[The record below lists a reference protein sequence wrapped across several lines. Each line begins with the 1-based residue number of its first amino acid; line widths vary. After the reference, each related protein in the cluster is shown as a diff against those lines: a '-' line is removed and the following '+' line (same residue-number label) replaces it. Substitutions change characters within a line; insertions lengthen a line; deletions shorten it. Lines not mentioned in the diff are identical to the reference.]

1 MDTLTSDIWVIGSG
15 AAGLMAAISARR
27 QGLEVTVIG
36 KSPPGKGSAT
46 ILSHGAFGGAW
57 GGLSPEEHRRRTLK
71 AGRGLNDQAMVDTL
85 VEEAPTRFQNV
96 IDWGM
101 RVGSREGSIVA
112 LGPPPVWGK
121 EIVRCLVEKAY
132 EAGVKFVDRL
142 VVRSLTVEGGSP
154 RMVAY
159 SPAAGAWVG
168 LVGRALV
175 LAAGGASGLYRH
187 HDNPQ
192 RITGDAYAL
201 ALQTGAVLQDMEFAQ
216 FYPLSIAEPGLPVL
230 LASDLGEVR
239 NGRGEDIMAKYA
251 ITERPAHRYA
261 RDRLSLALFREI
273 EREGQ
278 EVFIDLTG
286 VPDETWK
293 ADPYTRA
300 NCELQQR
307 RCGILD
313 RPVRIAPVAH
323 FFMGGVATDIHGAT
337 SLPGLFAAGEAVGGL
352 HGANRLGG
360 NALTECLVFGRRA
373 GIAAASWASG
383 RSLPAPGDLEAMIP
397 APAPGRPTADAGALR
412 TRLRDVMWRYGGI
425 LRDRAGLEEGRALL
439 QDIAAEAARTGDI
452 TNPLHLERFLE
463 MQLAATAAGL
473 IVEAALRREE
483 SRGAHFREDFPET
496 DDAGWRGHLSV
507 RLADGTYAWSFEGA
521 VSTPDTGG
529 P

>member
-1 MDTLTSDIWVIGSG
+1 MDTLTSDVWVIGSG

-57 GGLSPEEHRRRTLK
+57 NGLASEEHRRRTLK
-71 AGRGLNDQAMVDTL
+71 AGRGLNNPAMVDAL
-85 VEEAPTRFQNV
+85 VEEAPARFQNV

-101 RVGSREGSIVA
+101 RVGTREGSIIA
-112 LGPPPVWGK
+112 LGPPPAWGK
-121 EIVRCLVEKAY
+121 EIVRCLVGKAR

-142 VVRSLTVEGGSP
+142 VVRSLAVEGGTP
-154 RMVAY
+154 RMAAY

-168 LVGRALV
+168 LIGRALV
-175 LAAGGASGLYRH
+175 LAAGGAGGLYRH

-230 LASDLGEVR
+230 LTSDLGEFR
-239 NGRGEDIMAKYA
+239 NGRGEDIMAKHG

-273 EREGQ
+273 ERDGQ

-286 VPDETWK
+286 TPEEVWK
-293 ADPYTRA
+293 ADPYHRQ
-300 NCELQQR
+300 NLELLQR
-307 RCGILD
+307 RCGILE

-323 FFMGGVATDIHGAT
+323 FFMGGVATDVHGVT
-337 SLPGLFAAGEAVGGL
+337 SIPGLFAAGEAVGGL

-373 GIAAASWASG
+373 GTAAAAWASG
-383 RSLPAPGDLEAMIP
+383 RSLPAPGGLEALVP
-397 APAPGRPTADAGALR
+397 APAPGSPVADAGELR

-425 LRDRAGLEEGRALL
+425 SRDRAGLEKGRALL
-439 QDIAAEAARTGDI
+439 HDIAAEAARTRDV
-452 TNPLHLERFLE
+452 TKPLHLERFIE

-496 DDAGWRGHLSV
+496 DDTGWLGHQTV
-507 RLADGTYAWSFEGA
+507 RLADGRPEWSFEGG
-521 VSTPDTGG
+521 T
-529 P
+529 